1 MLVDGRAGQRQGFL
15 LGTFLR
21 VRQFS
26 IPGVILDGG
35 VIGPVVALD
44 RGWSLVDPAL
54 GYQAGVLFLDDLL
67 HHLYPVDLIV
77 DLFQLPVHLLLVIVE
92 DVVGKQNEP
101 SLLIRGPSFLSLA
114 VLHTQQLQPQ
124 PLNILIRLLALL
136 PLILQLPLYSL
147 LVLVEHDNLIPEQL
161 VLILRQQQVIELV
174 EVLVPL
180 LLQVQPLILLVQKPI
195 LIRQQFVLVLELV
208 ELLEHLAVAHVD

>member
-54 GYQAGVLFLDDLL
+54 GY
-67 HHLYPVDLIV
+67 
-77 DLFQLPVHLLLVIVE
+77 
-92 DVVGKQNEP
+92 
-101 SLLIRGPSFLSLA
+101 
-114 VLHTQQLQPQ
+114 
-124 PLNILIRLLALL
+124 
-136 PLILQLPLYSL
+136 
-147 LVLVEHDNLIPEQL
+147 
-161 VLILRQQQVIELV
+161 
-174 EVLVPL
+174 
-180 LLQVQPLILLVQKPI
+180 
-195 LIRQQFVLVLELV
+195 
-208 ELLEHLAVAHVD
+208 